1 MKLSQKEK
9 CLLLILAGILI
20 LFASW
25 FLAAS
30 QLRMKTD
37 EIKALNIG
45 LKNTAEQYQ
54 TINAR
59 IDKIQEKIPTLQ
71 EERERIISM
80 YPSNMTREDEI
91 MFWANMDN
99 TFPKEL
105 ALSSLTMGTWDTVIP
120 SLEAT
125 NDSAQTQT
133 QETETDGAESN
144 ETELADPAPEDSV
157 QNTMP
162 SDTANQPTEESEG
175 TIKLF
180 KAPIN
185 YSFVATYQGL
195 KDMLNF
201 LFLEGDRKNVETLS
215 VTFDSATG
223 NLSGSMDI
231 NLFFMTGTGR
241 NYSNTTV
248 PAVQKGVTDIF
259 HTVNGASINQTEKPE
274 VEQAAEEELTTDEEE

>member
-105 ALSSLTMGTWDTVIP
+105 ALSSLTMGTWDIVIP
-120 SLEAT
+120 SSEAT

-133 QETETDGAESN
+133 QETETDGTENN
-144 ETELADPAPEDSV
+144 EAELADPASEDSV
-157 QNTMP
+157 QDTIP
-162 SDTANQPTEESEG
+162 SDATQQPADETEG
-175 TIKLF
+175 AIKLF

-259 HTVNGASINQTEKPE
+259 HTVNGASINPTEELK
-274 VEQAAEEELTTDEEE
+274 VEQTAEEELTTDEEE

>member
-37 EIKALNIG
+37 EIKTENIG
-45 LKNTAEQYQ
+45 LKSTADQYQ

-105 ALSSLTMGTWDTVIP
+105 ALSSLSMSTWEELIP
-120 SLEAT
+120 SSEAA
-125 NDSAQTQT
+125 NDSAPTQT
-133 QETETDGAESN
+133 QETETGETEDN
-144 ETELADPAPEDSV
+144 EAELADPASEDTV
-157 QNTMP
+157 QESMP
-162 SDTANQPTEESEG
+162 SNTANQPTEEPEG
-175 TIKLF
+175 AIKLY

-195 KDMLNF
+195 KNMLNY

-241 NYSNTTV
+241 NYTNTTV

-259 HTVNGASINQTEKPE
+259 HTVNGASINQTEKSE
-274 VEQAAEEELTTDEEE
+274 VEQTAEEELTTDEEE

>member
-20 LFASW
+20 LVASW

-30 QLRMKTD
+30 QLRIKAD
-37 EIKALNIG
+37 EIKTENIG

-59 IDKIQEKIPTLQ
+59 IDEFQGKLSTLQ
-71 EERERIISM
+71 EEREQIISM
-80 YPSNMTREDEI
+80 YPSNLTREDEI
-91 MFWANMDN
+91 MFWANMEN

-105 ALSSLTMGTWDTVIP
+105 ALSSLSMGSWDEVIP
-120 SLEAT
+120 SSEAT
-125 NDSAQTQT
+125 NDSDDTQT
-133 QETETDGAESN
+133 QENETDGTESN
-144 ETELADPAPEDSV
+144 ETEIADSASEDSV
-157 QNTMP
+157 QDTMP
-162 SDTANQPTEESEG
+162 SDTTEQPTDEPEG
-175 TIKLF
+175 AIHLF

-259 HTVNGASINQTEKPE
+259 HTVNGASINPTEELK
-274 VEQAAEEELTTDEEE
+274 VEQTAEEELTTDEEE